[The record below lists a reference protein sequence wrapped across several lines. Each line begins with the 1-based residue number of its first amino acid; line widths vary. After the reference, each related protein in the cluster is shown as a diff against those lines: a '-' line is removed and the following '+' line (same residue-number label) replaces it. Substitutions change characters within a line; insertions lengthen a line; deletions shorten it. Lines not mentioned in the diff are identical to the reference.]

1 MEIFKITFRISLMGP
16 SQLIPVID
24 DELQQTTWLWK
35 QKKKMWESP
44 SIKKLYWFIKA
55 RKYVPLLRREKK
67 LLLQNSSPI
76 LL

>member
-35 QKKKMWESP
+35 QTKKKCGN
-44 SIKKLYWFIKA
+44 
-55 RKYVPLLRREKK
+55 RQVLR
-67 LLLQNSSPI
+67 SFTGS
-76 LL
+76 